1 MYLQLPISLPKI
13 TNFHLSTIIL
23 MFDKQKNLLS
33 FIINFFSE
41 VNNLVFQ
48 DKTFLMYIKY
58 NLKIT
63 NCPLIRVIVMKGCLW
78 HISYNIVLSKTVEL
92 EQTRRY
98 HLLPSILW
106 SLYGMVKQLLC
117 MQFSYREGNREIDP
131 NVVWKI
137 SLVNW
142 WNIEHLRNFFS
153 FSILL
158 LKDKL
163 ITKCI

>member
-23 MFDKQKNLLS
+23 MFDKQKKNLLS

-41 VNNLVFQ
+41 VNNMVFQ

-106 SLYGMVKQLLC
+106 FLYGMVKQLLC
-117 MQFSYREGNREIDP
+117 MQFSNREGNREIDP
-131 NVVWKI
+131 NVVWNI
-137 SLVNW
+137 SLVVW
-142 WNIEHLRNFFS
+142 LNIEHLRNFFLFPYYCQKTNS
-153 FSILL
+153 Y
-158 LKDKL
+158 
-163 ITKCI
+163 

>member
-23 MFDKQKNLLS
+23 MFDKQKKNLLS

-63 NCPLIRVIVMKGCLW
+63 NCPLIRAIVMKGCLW

-117 MQFSYREGNREIDP
+117 MQFSNREGIR
-131 NVVWKI
+131 KTA
-137 SLVNW
+137 SALA
-142 WNIEHLRNFFS
+142 
-153 FSILL
+153 ILTQML
-158 LKDKL
+158 SGKYL
-163 ITKCI
+163 